1 MYSHL
6 VYWVVQLLLVFIAI
20 ITGFYLAVMWKRRKN
35 GDSAYSYDDDIREW
49 PATISTG
56 IASSG

>member
-35 GDSAYSYDDDIREW
+35 GDDEYSYDDDTRE
-49 PATISTG
+49 
-56 IASSG
+56 